1 MRIKEKFKD
10 GELYI
15 CKMNFPIGGKWW
27 RIVGL
32 GGEVQNAFYGLF
44 GTDMLLLRDKEE
56 VDNELKKVIKYLG
69 R

>member
-1 MRIKEKFKD
+1 MEKYFNSD
-10 GELYI
+10 ELYI
-15 CKMNFPIGGKWW
+15 KKMVYPIGDKFY
-27 RIVGL
+27 RVVGL

>member
-1 MRIKEKFKD
+1 MEKYFNSD
-10 GELYI
+10 ELYI
-15 CKMNFPIGGKWW
+15 KKMVYPIGDKFY
-27 RIVGL
+27 RVVGL

-44 GTDMLLLRDKEE
+44 GSDMLLLRDKEE

>member
-44 GTDMLLLRDKEE
+44 GTDMLLLEDERQVEQALKE
-56 VDNELKKVIKYLG
+56 VIKKLG